1 MSNSSSSAWPTHQK
15 LPFDPLCGFP
25 RAHEHLAVDTYSRRY
40 RIQPQKFIRKM
51 REMEIDACQL
61 I

>member
-1 MSNSSSSAWPTHQK
+1 MDRFMEAVEGAAGSKK
-15 LPFDPLCGFP
+15 LEIKFAEP
-25 RAHEHLAVDTYSRRY
+25 HEHLTVDTYSRRY
-40 RIQPQKFIRKM
+40 RIEPKEFIRKM